1 MGTAVAVMA
10 VACGIGLVAFL
21 SDVKSQP
28 GGTSTGAADAADRL
42 SITASVQRVN
52 AGADD
57 LDLRVLVVPHGALS
71 AADGVSPTRDITVS
85 TSGIT
90 RGTLTFPAGQ
100 RINAQDLLVGLESGE
115 FADYPFDRYKAE
127 IYFAASVDGKP
138 VPAEVEL
145 VEADP
150 LFTAQA
156 ETGGDRLAPGFDVEL
171 RRSRGNFTMA
181 WLMFA
186 VMWALALAVAA
197 GALVIGRTR
206 KGMVWPALGWMAAT
220 LFALAGFRNI
230 APGSPPIGCLLDYTA
245 FLWAEAIVAFSVVYV
260 VLRGAPVELTPP
272 PAAEA

>member
-1 MGTAVAVMA
+1 M
-10 VACGIGLVAFL
+10 ACGVGLLAFRA
-21 SDVKSQP
+21 DVKSQP
-28 GGTSTGAADAADRL
+28 GGISTGAADVADRL

-52 AGADD
+52 AGRDD

-71 AADGVSPTRDITVS
+71 AAGGDAPARDITVA

-100 RINAQDLLVGLESGE
+100 RIGAQDLLVELESGE

-145 VEADP
+145 IDSDP

-156 ETGGDRLAPGFDVEL
+156 EVGGDRLAPGFDVEM
-171 RRSRGNFTMA
+171 RRSRGTFTMV

-220 LFALAGFRNI
+220 LFALAGFRNT

-245 FLWAEAIVAFSVVYV
+245 FLWAEAIVAFSVVYA
-260 VLRGAPVELTPP
+260 VLRGAPVELAPSS
-272 PAAEA
+272 AKA